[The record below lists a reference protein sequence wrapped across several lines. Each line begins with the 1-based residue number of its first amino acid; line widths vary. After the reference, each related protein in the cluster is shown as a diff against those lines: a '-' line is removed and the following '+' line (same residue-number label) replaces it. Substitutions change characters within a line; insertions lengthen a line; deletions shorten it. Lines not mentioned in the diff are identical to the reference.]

1 MAKARK
7 KKGAVRAPRMH
18 PGREVSGIVL
28 IALAF
33 FVGVCLFSYAPDDPS
48 FTVQYSERPELIINL
63 GGLIGSY
70 CAGFLFEVL
79 LGFGAFIVPVFMLWL
94 AYQAAFSALL

>member
-1 MAKARK
+1 MS
-7 KKGAVRAPRMH
+7 VF
-18 PGREVSGIVL
+18 
-28 IALAF
+28 LAT
-33 FVGVCLFSYAPDDPS
+33 LLNDPS
-48 FTVQYSERPELIINL
+48 FTVQYSERPELIVNL

-94 AYQAAFSALL
+94 AYQAAFQALF